1 MTGPFSEEQSQQSR
15 SDSSLAAS
23 PARSMLPPG
32 GQVESTDAA
41 SDTSALSIHLEQM
54 GWAVIEWDRSGR
66 VSGWSRIAER
76 LFNRTHRQ
84 AIGCDWRQLSLV
96 HPDDADQ
103 FEAEIIRRSKQ
114 GACCATFRFAANGAD
129 RRYEWNHSVSA
140 ATNSAVTAVSLVR
153 DVSELSSKSVMRDCQ
168 TADES
173 HLPGIE
179 LAVRGAQ
186 IGIWDWDVVTGRL
199 KWSNRL
205 CQLLKIEVGQLEPTV
220 RSIARLIHR
229 QDLAATR
236 DAVQRILKLG
246 GQLDLEVRLEC
257 GDGIYRWFRI
267 KGAVQRPS
275 EAKGGSGQA
284 IRLAGSLEDIEAQ
297 IRTRNALSKNEERLR
312 LVFNQQFQF
321 IAVLSA
327 EGWVLDINELPLKV
341 QGVSRQDYLGRLF
354 WECPA
359 WEGLPDWQQT
369 IRSRVTAALE
379 SCEPI
384 HAEDEFLDADGG
396 RHFATATYTAIRDDD
411 GTARYVV
418 VQASDVTERRKV
430 EESLRRSEQRFRKLL
445 QHAPEAVVLLDVE
458 QGCFFMLNAAA
469 ERMFR
474 LSAEK
479 LIGKT
484 PVDVS
489 PELQPDGRTSR
500 EASQHYVE
508 LACSGETP
516 CFEWV
521 HCDVDGQPILCEVRL
536 LALEVDDRMVVRGSM
551 MDISERKR
559 AERALHESENL
570 FRGAFEDAVTPCALL
585 ESNGRYIRVND
596 AFCRMVGRS
605 RAELMGVHYYQIT
618 HPDDMEQDA
627 DENHQLMTGQADSFS
642 GREKRYLHRDG
653 HYVWAMIS
661 ISIVRDNQGDPLY
674 RILQAQEITERKRI
688 EAELEETRAIL
699 LATIE
704 ASPAGI
710 IIADAPDAKIRSVNA
725 AALDICD
732 AKPSDVDELPFP
744 YYPDRWK
751 CRHPDGSP
759 FLAEEMPLTRAIRD
773 GVVSRNVDVLIER
786 PDGTEHWVLGN
797 AAPVRNAVGQIV
809 AGVVVFPDVT
819 EQKRAAA
826 ALRRSEA
833 ELAHVMRLSSMGEM
847 VGGIAHELNQPLYAV
862 QNYSKACANLLNSDE
877 VVDHDRLVGWLNRIS
892 DAAVHG
898 GAVLQRL
905 RDFVKQKPAN
915 KAKVDLNEVVEMAVS
930 FVRYEAEQRNVSL
943 TATTPD
949 GSVPIL
955 GDSVQIQQ
963 VVMNLILNAFDA
975 VQKSEHPPAIEIDV
989 RKLEDTVEVVVAD
1002 NGIGLPPDV
1011 EVQIFKAFHSTKP
1024 NGMGLGLAIATT
1036 IVESHGGA
1044 LIATNNPG
1052 GGASFSFTLPLA
1064 TE

>member
-1 MTGPFSEEQSQQSR
+1 MTGPFSEEQSQQHR
-15 SDSSLAAS
+15 STTPTADRAA
-23 PARSMLPPG
+23 A
-32 GQVESTDAA
+32 TDAA
-41 SDTSALSIHLEQM
+41 GDSSALRTHLTQM
-54 GWAVIEWDRSGR
+54 GWAVIEWDGDGR
-66 VSGWSRIAER
+66 VVGWSQAAEQ
-76 LFNRTHRQ
+76 LFERTPRQ
-84 AIGCDWRQLSLV
+84 TIGCDWRQLSLI
-96 HPDDADQ
+96 HPDDANQ
-103 FEAEIIRRSKQ
+103 FESMIIGRSEP
-114 GACCATFRFAANGAD
+114 GSSCATFRSAANGAH
-129 RRYEWNHSVSA
+129 RMYEWNHSVSVA
-140 ATNSAVTAVSLVR
+140 ADGVIAAVSVVR
-153 DVSELSSKSVMRDCQ
+153 DVSQVDSNSVARGGLA
-168 TADES
+168 ADES
-173 HLPGIE
+173 RLRGVE
-179 LAVRGAQ
+179 LAVRGAR
-186 IGIWDWDVVTGRL
+186 IGIWDWDVTTGRL
-199 KWSNRL
+199 EWSDRL
-205 CQLLKIEVGQLEPTV
+205 CQLLKRDVGQVERTV
-220 RSIARLIHR
+220 QAFARLVHR

-236 DAVQRILKLG
+236 DAMQRSVKPG
-246 GQLDLEVRLEC
+246 GQLDLELRLKC

-267 KGAVQRPS
+267 KGAAQGPS
-275 EAKGGSGQA
+275 AERDCSGKA
-284 IRLAGSLEDIEAQ
+284 VRMAGSLEDIEAQ
-297 IRTRNALSKNEERLR
+297 IRTRNALSENEERLR

-327 EGWVLDINELPLKV
+327 EGYVLDINDLPLKV

-379 SCEPI
+379 SFEPI
-384 HAEDEFLDADGG
+384 HAEDEFLDAEGR

-411 GTARYVV
+411 GAARYVV

-458 QGCFFMLNAAA
+458 QGRFFMLNAAA

-474 LSAEK
+474 LSAEE

-484 PVDVS
+484 PIDVS

-500 EASQHYVE
+500 EACRHYVE

-605 RAELMGVHYYQIT
+605 RSELMGVHYYQIT

-627 DENHQLMTGQADSFS
+627 DENQQLMTGQADSFS

-699 LATIE
+699 LAAIE

-732 AKPSDVDELPFP
+732 AKASDVDELPFP

-786 PDGTEHWVLGN
+786 PDGSEHWVLGN
-797 AAPVRNAVGQIV
+797 AAPVRNAEGQIV

-877 VVDHDRLVGWLNRIS
+877 DVDHDRLVGWLNRIS

-915 KAKVDLNEVVEMAVS
+915 KALIELNEVVEMAVS
-930 FVRYEAEQRNVSL
+930 FVRYEAEQRNVTL
-943 TATTPD
+943 TSITAD

-1002 NGIGLPPDV
+1002 NGIGLPHDV

-1044 LIATNNPG
+1044 LIATNNAG

-1064 TE
+1064 SE

>member
-1 MTGPFSEEQSQQSR
+1 MS
-15 SDSSLAAS
+15 
-23 PARSMLPPG
+23 
-32 GQVESTDAA
+32 
-41 SDTSALSIHLEQM
+41 
-54 GWAVIEWDRSGR
+54 WAVIEWDGNGR
-66 VSGWSRIAER
+66 VVGWSKAAEQ
-76 LFNRTHRQ
+76 LFGRTPQQ
-84 AIGCDWRQLSLV
+84 AIGCDWRQLSLI
-96 HPDDADQ
+96 HSDDADQ
-103 FEAEIIRRSKQ
+103 FETMIIGRSQ
-114 GACCATFRFAANGAD
+114 PGSCCATFRYAANGAD
-129 RRYEWNHSVSA
+129 RIYEWNHSVSVEA
-140 ATNSAVTAVSLVR
+140 DGVIAAVSVVR
-153 DVSELSSKSVMRDCQ
+153 DVSQVVSKSVARDGQ
-168 TADES
+168 SADES
-173 HLPGIE
+173 DLPGIE

-186 IGIWDWDVVTGRL
+186 IGIWDWDVKTGRL
-199 KWSNRL
+199 EWSNRL
-205 CQLLKIEVGQLEPTV
+205 CQLLKMEVGQVEPTM
-220 RSIARLIHR
+220 RAFARLVHR

-236 DAVQRILKLG
+236 DAVQRSLNPG
-246 GQLDLEVRLEC
+246 GQLDVEVRLEC

-267 KGAVQRPS
+267 KGAAQGPS
-275 EAKGGSGQA
+275 VEHDSSGKA
-284 IRLAGSLEDIEAQ
+284 IRMAGSLEDIEAQ
-297 IRTRNALSKNEERLR
+297 IRTRNALSENEERLR

-379 SCEPI
+379 SFEPV
-384 HAEDEFLDADGG
+384 HAEDEFLDADGR
-396 RHFATATYTAIRDDD
+396 RHYATATYTAIRDDD

-458 QGCFFMLNAAA
+458 QGRFFMLNVAA

-474 LSAEK
+474 MSAEE

-484 PVDVS
+484 PIDVS
-489 PELQPDGRTSR
+489 PELQPDGRTSQ
-500 EASQHYVE
+500 EACQHYVE

-605 RAELMGVHYYQIT
+605 RSELMGVHYYQIT

-627 DENHQLMTGQADSFS
+627 DENQQLMTGQADSFS

-699 LATIE
+699 LAAIE

-786 PDGTEHWVLGN
+786 PDGSEHWVLGN
-797 AAPVRNAVGQIV
+797 AAPVRNAEGQIV

-862 QNYSKACANLLNSDE
+862 QNYSKACANLLSSDE

-915 KAKVDLNEVVEMAVS
+915 KSRIDLNEVVEMAVS
-930 FVRYEAEQRNVSL
+930 FVRYEAEQRNVTL
-943 TATTPD
+943 TSKTAD
-949 GSVPIL
+949 GSVPIS

-975 VQKSEHPPAIEIDV
+975 VQISEHPPAIEIDV

-1002 NGIGLPPDV
+1002 NGVGLPHDV

-1044 LIATNNPG
+1044 LIANNNAG

-1064 TE
+1064 SE